1 MFQHIRR
8 ECIEN
13 GVDFPTKTCRRR
25 DQITGERGNESGRM
39 GNCVAKSPS
48 LSDQGGF
55 GSFTRPSRPS
65 LALAAGGAGSCWPR
79 SLALRLRN
87 LTPAESSVQLA
98 ARLGSKEGTRAF
110 RQSLAFCFASNVPS
124 LNKGREKM
132 SKLLT
137 DGHEMQADL
146 KFDSTKMLRETNQD
160 RKKGRR
166 GGTSVAFSPRLAIR
180 SVR

>member
-1 MFQHIRR
+1 MQNRRLCRIRAALALSLAPLALR
-8 ECIEN
+8 
-13 GVDFPTKTCRRR
+13 CRR
-25 DQITGERGNESGRM
+25 
-39 GNCVAKSPS
+39 
-48 LSDQGGF
+48 
-55 GSFTRPSRPS
+55 SRFL
-65 LALAAGGAGSCWPR
+65 LA

-137 DGHEMQADL
+137 DGHEVQAEL

-160 RKKGRR
+160 RKEGGEEAPSRFRRDWQLDPFDDDGFCSHNKGSFRSDCSLCRSAKPDKQARR
-166 GGTSVAFSPRLAIR
+166 
-180 SVR
+180 

>member
-1 MFQHIRR
+1 M
-8 ECIEN
+8 
-13 GVDFPTKTCRRR
+13 
-25 DQITGERGNESGRM
+25 
-39 GNCVAKSPS
+39 
-48 LSDQGGF
+48 
-55 GSFTRPSRPS
+55 
-65 LALAAGGAGSCWPR
+65 LA

-110 RQSLAFCFASNVPS
+110 RQSLAFCLASNVPS

-137 DGHEMQADL
+137 DGHEMQAEL

-160 RKKGRR
+160 RKEGGEEAPSRLRRDWQLDPFDDDGFCSHNKGSFRSDCSLCRSAKPDKQARR
-166 GGTSVAFSPRLAIR
+166 
-180 SVR
+180 